1 MILSQKQELQC
12 GITVRKEGRN
22 SGGGRRREGEARKC
36 EGRRDDKKKSGG
48 GEEGK
53 EGETGRKAV
62 GRSK

>member
-1 MILSQKQELQC
+1 MGEEGEGKEKQEN
-12 GITVRKEGRN
+12 VK
-22 SGGGRRREGEARKC
+22 GGEMI
-36 EGRRDDKKKSGG
+36 KKKSGG